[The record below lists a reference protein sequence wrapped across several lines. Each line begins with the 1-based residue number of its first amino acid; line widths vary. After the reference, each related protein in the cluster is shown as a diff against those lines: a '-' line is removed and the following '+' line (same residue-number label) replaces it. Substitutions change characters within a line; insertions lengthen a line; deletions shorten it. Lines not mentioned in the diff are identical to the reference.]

1 MFLTCITILSDLTKL
16 KKLCTFN
23 HNLQLRISIKPIH
36 YAINF
41 ILYVLTRTPKVSDS
55 VLLNHYHLNNRTQP
69 FVRLLF
75 LKYEDV

>member
-1 MFLTCITILSDLTKL
+1 MFLMFVTKLSDLTKL

-23 HNLQLRISIKPIH
+23 HNLQLRISLKPLH
-36 YAINF
+36 YAISF

-55 VLLNHYHLNNRTQP
+55 VLPTHRLNNMKQP
-69 FVRLLF
+69 FVSLLF